1 MIYKKESNEYVKDGK
16 AIYIVNHF
24 LFNKLIYQTISYTT
38 NIKIR
43 DNLGENTTPNNVAI
57 KGFSND

>member
-1 MIYKKESNEYVKDGK
+1 MIYKKESNEYIKDGK
-16 AIYIVNHF
+16 VIYIVNYF